1 MPVETTVATG
11 ETPNTP
17 PNPNTPPGQT
27 PAPGETPALKWED
40 WLATQP
46 DNIKSLIDGHTTGL
60 KSALQSERGT
70 RGTLEKQLKDLQA
83 KAEKGSDLERQLG
96 EINSQ
101 LAQENTR
108 GEFYEAA
115 HAAGATNLRAAYVL
129 AKADGLIDERGKFRL
144 DDIKARYPEFFTT
157 AKFPT
162 PPGHAGSGAGG
173 QTPALS
179 GNAAA
184 NHAIRSAAGL

>member
-1 MPVETTVATG
+1 MAG
-11 ETPNTP
+11 ETPTTSGGTPTTPNPTDPTP
-17 PNPNTPPGQT
+17 PS
-27 PAPGETPALKWED
+27 ETPVKWED
-40 WLATQP
+40 WLAQQS
-46 DNIKSLIDGHTTGL
+46 DDIKTLIDGHTTGL

-70 RGTLEKQLKDLQA
+70 RSQLERQLRDMQA

-115 HAAGATNLRAAYVL
+115 HAAGATNLRAAYLL
-129 AKADGLIDERGKFRL
+129 AKADGLIDEKGKFRM
-144 DDIKARYPEFFTT
+144 DDIKARYPEFF
-157 AKFPT
+157 APPKVPT
-162 PPGHAGSGAGG
+162 PSGHAGSGTG
-173 QTPALS
+173 QPAPALS

-184 NHAIRSAAGL
+184 NHFIRSMAGRV